1 MGAVN
6 DQRREHGL
14 PEIGSKEN
22 VALIIRT
29 ALDQLMMEA
38 GEAGLTELRRRLDY
52 AFIQA
57 VEDARQ

>member
-6 DQRREHGL
+6 DQRREMGL
-14 PEIGSKEN
+14 PTISSPEN

-29 ALDQLMMEA
+29 ALDQLMQDA
-38 GEAGLTELRRRLDY
+38 GRAGLAELRRRLDH

-57 VEDARQ
+57 VEDSRL

>member
-14 PEIGSKEN
+14 PAIGSKEN

-29 ALDQLMMEA
+29 ALDQLMVDA

>member
-6 DQRREHGL
+6 DRRREHGL
-14 PEIGSKEN
+14 PAIGSKEN

-29 ALDQLMMEA
+29 ALDQLMVEA

>member
-1 MGAVN
+1 MGVN

-14 PEIGSKEN
+14 PAIGSKEN

-29 ALDQLMMEA
+29 ALDQLMLEA